1 MHAMCFDHLH
11 PPSPPPQSHDLH
23 LLGGGGFIL
32 IYSLRVQ
39 GKRMKPW
46 QQKLEVADHM
56 ASVLK
61 KQRWV

>member
-1 MHAMCFDHLH
+1 MHAMYFDHLH
-11 PPSPPPQSHDLH
+11 LPSPPLNLMTSIFW
-23 LLGGGGFIL
+23 GGFIL

-39 GKRMKPW
+39 GKRTKPW

-61 KQRWV
+61 KQRWM